1 MTLKGIY
8 LINSLEGG
16 GAERVFS
23 NLVKIQS
30 ESEILNNF
38 SVILLDNKKVAYQL
52 PSETRLNQLNGPKP
66 SLKNLIGFLKL
77 IKKEKPTYVV
87 SFLTRANFFNV
98 LGSRIFGY
106 KSIISERSNTDGRL
120 NKRFYYIKKIV
131 TKLVYAKADKIIAVS
146 KGVENCLIDNYLI
159 NPKNVVSL
167 HNPVNISMIEKI
179 AQDSDVSITKPYI
192 AVMGRLVTSKCFDV
206 LIDAYALADIKED
219 LRILG
224 EGPEL
229 DRLKCKV
236 INLKLENKIYFMGFQ
251 KNPYAYIKNAAFFIL
266 PSSLE
271 GFPNALVEAM
281 ALKKAVISTNCTD
294 GPSEILKL
302 NQLIPAEEYVETEY
316 GIMINVKDK
325 IGLSKAIR
333 NLSLNENLKNKLA
346 EKSYLRV
353 QDYSPDKF
361 RDKFV
366 EIIVNT
372 LANKNNEKPLI

>member
-1 MTLKGIY
+1 MKGIY

-66 SLKNLIGFLKL
+66 SLKNLIDFLKL

-120 NKRFYYIKKIV
+120 NKRFYYIKKTV

-179 AQDSDVSITKPYI
+179 AQDSDVRITKPYI

-229 DRLKCKV
+229 ERLKCKV

-302 NQLIPAEEYVETEY
+302 NQLIPAEEYVETQY

-333 NLSLNENLKNKLA
+333 NLSLNENLKKKLA

>member
-1 MTLKGIY
+1 LKGIY

-30 ESEILNNF
+30 ESETLNNF

-52 PSETRLNQLNGPKP
+52 PSEICLNQLNGPKP
-66 SLKNLIGFLKL
+66 SLKNLIDFLRL

-146 KGVENCLIDNYLI
+146 KGVENCLIENYLI

-167 HNPVNISMIEKI
+167 NNPVNISMIEKI
-179 AQDSDVSITKPYI
+179 AKDSNVSITKPYI
-192 AVMGRLVTSKCFDV
+192 AVMGRLVASKCFDV

-229 DRLKCKV
+229 ERLKCKV
-236 INLKLENKIYFMGFQ
+236 ISLKLEKKIHFMGFQ
-251 KNPYAYIKNAAFFIL
+251 ENPYAYIKNAEFFIL

-333 NLSLNENLKNKLA
+333 YLSLNENLKNKLA

>member
-1 MTLKGIY
+1 MKGIY

-30 ESEILNNF
+30 ESETLNSF

-52 PSETRLNQLNGPKP
+52 PSEIHLNQLNGPRP
-66 SLKNLIGFLKL
+66 SLKNLIDFLML

-98 LGSRIFGY
+98 LGSLIFGY

-131 TKLVYAKADKIIAVS
+131 TKLVYGKADKIIAVS
-146 KGVENCLIDNYLI
+146 KGVENCLIENYFI

-167 HNPVNISMIEKI
+167 HNPVNINMIEKI
-179 AQDSDVSITKPYI
+179 AKDSNVSITKPYI

-229 DRLKCKV
+229 ERLKCKV
-236 INLKLENKIYFMGFQ
+236 ISLKLEKKIHFMGFQ
-251 KNPYAYIKNAAFFIL
+251 KNPYVYIKNAGFFIL

-333 NLSLNENLKNKLA
+333 TLSLNESLKNKLA
-346 EKSYLRV
+346 KKSYLRV

-372 LANKNNEKPLI
+372 LANQNNEKPLI